1 MCSSPLLLLF
11 LICVI
16 TQHVYSRANYS
27 HGSGGKNSKD
37 LQNRSRSK
45 YSLKQGRQKIVDL
58 AAIATSTTAK
68 GSKALAKT
76 PRAKRQAI
84 LSVLLPWLYFM
95 STSLQIPSLP
105 KYVNY
110 VVNKGDTAVTPE
122 SAAAYGMLQGID
134 SLFTF
139 LSVNAVGLFSDKYGR
154 KPFMMYSSAGLGAA
168 FAMILN
174 AQNVNIFYLAAA
186 IDGCSSCMLSQAQA
200 YVADITGSGE
210 DISIA
215 LGQFQGVAVGEVLL
229 REFI

>member
-1 MCSSPLLLLF
+1 MCSFSLLLLF
-11 LICVI
+11 SSVI
-16 TQHVYSRANYS
+16 TQLVYSGANPS
-27 HGSGGKNSKD
+27 SGSVDHNSNDWKSTSRLKSSLTHGRNK
-37 LQNRSRSK
+37 L
-45 YSLKQGRQKIVDL
+45 VDL
-58 AAIATSTTAK
+58 LATSASSKNAVAK
-68 GSKALAKT
+68 SPK
-76 PRAKRQAI
+76 AKRQAL

-122 SAAAYGMLQGID
+122 SAAAYGILQGMD

-200 YVADITGSGE
+200 YVADITDSGE

-215 LGQFQGVAVGEVLL
+215 LGQFQGFAVGK
-229 REFI
+229 